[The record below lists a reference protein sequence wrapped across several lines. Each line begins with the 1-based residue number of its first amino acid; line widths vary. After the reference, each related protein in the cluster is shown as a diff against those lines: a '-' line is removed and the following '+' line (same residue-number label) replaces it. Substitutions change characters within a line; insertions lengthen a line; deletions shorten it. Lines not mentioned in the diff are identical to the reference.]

1 MSAPSDSAASP
12 SPCACTNISLMQLF
26 HELKQKFP
34 GVPDHVV
41 SNTIELYC
49 HDKRACE
56 THLHSEIKASLT
68 HAYHASSSAAARQLS
83 KLRDN
88 LPLKCRNQPLV
99 KYEVAK
105 TTAVESTC
113 QAPQQAVISN
123 TEPDHELP
131 KLKLNTD
138 ANQNV
143 VESKTNEINNPL
155 SPVTIINIDNCF
167 AKYHA
172 ESPSDLELTNENNT
186 LEIKTL
192 TEDPKE
198 CKQPEPIK
206 YGEQPESTNYKILK
220 SNKVKANLNEKLIKK
235 EVKEKKTIK
244 KDSPQLNSPQEK
256 ALPEKSLQEKAP
268 LETASQERP
277 PQEKVLQEKALQEK
291 APQEKAPQ
299 EKAPPEKAPPE
310 KVPQEKPQRP
320 NTLNFIKP
328 IPDIAF
334 KENLKQPDTEN
345 CRTVSPAPS
354 VHKPESKEKKPD
366 PSPYRPGYPLNLSVN
381 VNCHM
386 DISHGYGLEDYDSP
400 RAITSVNLTV
410 CTPTSNMA
418 SPVRDTR
425 DEDGGFEGHVTV
437 TVSPS
442 TAPPPYVR
450 RRAPA
455 PPPTRI
461 ESPRPSRPAPAP
473 PGQPND
479 HNLIERQKER
489 LARLAS
495 ALAQEKGCLSQLN
508 RETQILAASPPTPS
522 AAQRL
527 RDYVERLRD
536 ECDTL
541 AKRLEMRGSEP
552 DDMGNFYSNIYTGQR
567 PTASWQCHMCTFRNH
582 PLLDKCEECDMPR
595 IFVGT
600 SPAMTHDSGF
610 GSFRDRNRRGVM
622 QSTDV
627 TDAPISSIVSDC
639 RAVNA

>member
-49 HDKRACE
+49 HDKKACE
-56 THLHSEIKASLT
+56 THLHSEVKASLT

-88 LPLKCRNQPLV
+88 LPLKCRNQPV
-99 KYEVAK
+99 VQYQVAQI
-105 TTAVESTC
+105 TAVESTC
-113 QAPQQAVISN
+113 QGPQQAVISN
-123 TEPDHELP
+123 NIESDEEKP
-131 KLKLNTD
+131 KLNTD

-143 VESKTNEINNPL
+143 VDSKPNVTNNAL
-155 SPVTIINIDNCF
+155 SPVTIINIDNCY

-186 LEIKTL
+186 EEKKIQ
-192 TEDPKE
+192 EDLISNE
-198 CKQPEPIK
+198 CKQAEQIK
-206 YGEQPESTNYKILK
+206 NCEQPGSTNYKILK
-220 SNKVKANLNEKLIKK
+220 SNKVKANLHEKLEGKK

-244 KDSPQLNSPQEK
+244 QEPQPASPQE
-256 ALPEKSLQEKAP
+256 
-268 LETASQERP
+268 T
-277 PQEKVLQEKALQEK
+277 
-291 APQEKAPQ
+291 
-299 EKAPPEKAPPE
+299 
-310 KVPQEKPQRP
+310 VPQEKPQRP

-328 IPDIAF
+328 NPDIAF
-334 KENLKQPDTEN
+334 KENLKQPEAEN

-354 VHKPESKEKKPD
+354 VQKPESKEKKPD
-366 PSPYRPGYPLNLSVN
+366 SGSYRPGYPLNLSVN

-425 DEDGGFEGHVTV
+425 EEEGGFEGHVTV

-442 TAPPPYVR
+442 TARPQQVR
-450 RRAPA
+450 RRAP
-455 PPPTRI
+455 PPPQSSRI
-461 ESPRPSRPAPAP
+461 ESPRPMRAAPEP
-473 PGQPND
+473 PGQSYD
-479 HNLIERQKER
+479 RNLIERQKER

-495 ALAQEKGCLSQLN
+495 ALAQEKGCLAQLN
-508 RETQILAASPPTPS
+508 RETQVLAAAPPSPS
-522 AAQRL
+522 AVQML
-527 RDYVERLRD
+527 RDCVERLRD

-541 AKRLEMRGSEP
+541 AKRLEMRGSARVMRVAET
-552 DDMGNFYSNIYTGQR
+552 DDSGNFYSNIYTGQR

-610 GSFRDRNRRGVM
+610 GSFRDRNRRGANI

-627 TDAPISSIVSDC
+627 TDAPISNLVSDY
-639 RAVNA
+639 RAVNV